1 MQSLS
6 AEVRRGAGTLVS
18 AGALDGGKSNQP
30 PPFEGRNL
38 YLTDRALQS
47 AVEREGA
54 AWAGERLQAWGE
66 LTGGAET
73 YALAARANRL
83 GPELKTHDRFGN
95 RIDEVVF
102 DPAWHLLM
110 AAAMREGEHC
120 SPWAEPRAGAQVARA
135 AAYLMHAEVENGTQC
150 PLTMTYAALPVLRRH
165 QSALPCLAR
174 SWLPKVLARDYDPRS
189 LPIADKTSALIG
201 MGMTER
207 QGGSDV
213 RANTTRATAAGNGE
227 YRLTGHKWFFS
238 APMCDAHLVL
248 AQAPGG
254 LSCFMLPRILPD
266 GTRNAVRINRLKD
279 KLGNRSNASSE
290 VEFDAASAWL
300 LGDEGRG
307 VPVIIEMV
315 QHTRLDCIIGSSGLM
330 RGAATQALHHAGHRS
345 AFGKLLAHQPLMQN
359 VLADL
364 AVETE
369 AAIAVTL
376 RLARTFEAD
385 ASEAERAL
393 ARVAT
398 PALKYW
404 LCKRAPF
411 VVAEA
416 MEVLGG
422 NGYVEESPLPR
433 LYREAPLNSIWEGS
447 GNVMCLDV
455 LRATRREPA
464 AVEALL
470 AELALARGGNSRLD
484 AHIATLT
491 STLGRIVAQGVADR
505 GRHEAV
511 DSGHR
516 QIADAR
522 HGEFADAGHGDF
534 ADAGEGGARRLA
546 GAVAVALAGALM
558 VRYASPALADAY
570 CASRLDR
577 FGSGALGTLPPGASC
592 AEIIAQASP

>member
-1 MQSLS
+1 MKELKIREAVSSTTLPGAS
-6 AEVRRGAGTLVS
+6 APESEGAG
-18 AGALDGGKSNQP
+18 ANQP

-38 YLTDRALQS
+38 YLTDRALRS
-47 AVEREGA
+47 AAEREGA
-54 AWAGERLQAWGE
+54 AWARQRLEAWGAV
-66 LTGGAET
+66 TGSAET
-73 YALAARANRL
+73 YSLAARANRFR
-83 GPELKTHDRFGN
+83 PELKTHDRFGN

-110 AAAMREGEHC
+110 ASAMREGEHC

-135 AAYLMHAEVENGTQC
+135 VAYLMHAEVENGTQC

-165 QSALPCLAR
+165 QQALPWLAQLWVPR
-174 SWLPKVLARDYDPRS
+174 MLARDYDPRA
-189 LPIADKTSALIG
+189 LPLADKTSALIG

-213 RANTTRATAAGNGE
+213 RANTTRAIRSSDGE

-254 LSCFMLPRILPD
+254 LSCFLLPRILPD

-330 RGAATQALHHAGHRS
+330 RGAAAQAIHHAAHRS
-345 AFGKLLAHQPLMQN
+345 AFGKRLVEAPLMQN

-364 AVETE
+364 TVETE
-369 AAIAVTL
+369 AAIALTL

-385 ASEAERAL
+385 ASEAERAF

-404 LCKRAPF
+404 LCKRAPS

-422 NGYVEESPLPR
+422 NGYVEESALPR
-433 LYREAPLNSIWEGS
+433 LYREAPLNSIWEGA

-470 AELALARGGNSRLD
+470 AELALARGGNARLD
-484 AHIATLT
+484 SHVAALT
-491 STLGRIVAQGVADR
+491 AALADT
-505 GRHEAV
+505 GSDE
-511 DSGHR
+511 S
-516 QIADAR
+516 
-522 HGEFADAGHGDF
+522 
-534 ADAGEGGARRLA
+534 GARRLA
-546 GAVAVALAGALM
+546 GGIAVALAGALM
-558 VRYASPALADAY
+558 VQHAAPAVADAY

-577 FGSGALGTLPPGASC
+577 FGGGALGTLPPGAGC
-592 AEIIAQASP
+592 AEIIAQAST

>member
-1 MQSLS
+1 MKQIKIKEALGSASLTRAS
-6 AEVRRGAGTLVS
+6 ATELEGAD
-18 AGALDGGKSNQP
+18 ANQP

-38 YLTDRALQS
+38 YLTDRALRS
-47 AVEREGA
+47 AAEREGA
-54 AWAGERLQAWGE
+54 AWARERLEAWGAV
-66 LTGGAET
+66 TGSAET
-73 YALAARANRL
+73 YALAARANRF

-110 AAAMREGEHC
+110 ASAMREGEHC

-150 PLTMTYAALPVLRRH
+150 PLTMTYAAFPVLRRH
-165 QSALPCLAR
+165 QEALPWLAQLWVPR
-174 SWLPKVLARDYDPRS
+174 MLTRDYDPRA
-189 LPIADKTSALIG
+189 LPLADKTSALIG

-213 RANTTRATAAGNGE
+213 RANTTRAIRLSDGE

-254 LSCFMLPRILPD
+254 LSCFLLPRILPD

-330 RGAATQALHHAGHRS
+330 RAAAAQALHHAEHRS
-345 AFGKLLAHQPLMQN
+345 AFGKRLVEAPLMQN

-369 AAIAVTL
+369 AAIALTL

-385 ASEAERAL
+385 ASDAERAF

-404 LCKRAPF
+404 LCKRAPS

-422 NGYVEESPLPR
+422 NGYVEESALPR

-484 AHIATLT
+484 THVAALT
-491 STLGRIVAQGVADR
+491 AVLADAGGKRGVADSD
-505 GRHEAV
+505 E
-511 DSGHR
+511 S
-516 QIADAR
+516 
-522 HGEFADAGHGDF
+522 
-534 ADAGEGGARRLA
+534 GARRLA
-546 GAVAVALAGALM
+546 GGIAVALAGALM
-558 VRYASPALADAY
+558 VQHAAPAVADAY

-577 FGSGALGTLPPGASC
+577 FGGGALGTLPEGAGC
-592 AEIIAQASP
+592 AEIITQTST

>member
-1 MQSLS
+1 MKELKIREAVSSTTLPS
-6 AEVRRGAGTLVS
+6 ASAPELEGAG
-18 AGALDGGKSNQP
+18 ANQP

-38 YLTDRALQS
+38 YLTDRALRS
-47 AVEREGA
+47 AAEREGA
-54 AWAGERLQAWGE
+54 GWARERLEAWGAV
-66 LTGGAET
+66 TGSAET
-73 YALAARANRL
+73 YSLAARANRF

-110 AAAMREGEHC
+110 ASAMREGEHC
-120 SPWAEPRAGAQVARA
+120 SPWAEPRVGAQVARA

-150 PLTMTYAALPVLRRH
+150 PLTMTYAAFPVLRRY
-165 QSALPCLAR
+165 QQALPWLAQLWVPR
-174 SWLPKVLARDYDPRS
+174 MLARDYDPRA
-189 LPIADKTSALIG
+189 LPLADKTSALIG

-213 RANTTRATAAGNGE
+213 RANTTRAIRSSDGE

-254 LSCFMLPRILPD
+254 LSCFLLPRILPD

-330 RGAATQALHHAGHRS
+330 RGAAAQAIHHAAHRS
-345 AFGKLLAHQPLMQN
+345 AFGKRLVEAPLMQN

-364 AVETE
+364 TVETE
-369 AAIAVTL
+369 AAIALTL

-385 ASEAERAL
+385 ASEAERAF

-404 LCKRAPF
+404 LCKRAPS

-422 NGYVEESPLPR
+422 NGYVEESALPR
-433 LYREAPLNSIWEGS
+433 LYREAPLNSIWEGA

-470 AELALARGGNSRLD
+470 AELALARGGNARLD
-484 AHIATLT
+484 SHVAALT
-491 STLGRIVAQGVADR
+491 AALADT
-505 GRHEAV
+505 GSDE
-511 DSGHR
+511 S
-516 QIADAR
+516 
-522 HGEFADAGHGDF
+522 
-534 ADAGEGGARRLA
+534 GARRLA
-546 GAVAVALAGALM
+546 GGIAVALAGALM
-558 VRYASPALADAY
+558 VQHAAPAVADAY

-577 FGSGALGTLPPGASC
+577 FGGGALGTLPPGAGC
-592 AEIIAQASP
+592 AEIIAQAST

>member
-1 MQSLS
+1 MKEFKIEEAVGS
-6 AEVRRGAGTLVS
+6 ATLPGASAPESEGAG
-18 AGALDGGKSNQP
+18 ANQP

-38 YLTDRALQS
+38 YLTDRALRS
-47 AVEREGA
+47 AAEREGA
-54 AWAGERLQAWGE
+54 AWARQRLEAWGAV
-66 LTGGAET
+66 TGSAET
-73 YALAARANRL
+73 YSLAARANRFS
-83 GPELKTHDRFGN
+83 PELKTHDRFGN

-110 AAAMREGEHC
+110 ASAMREGEHC

-135 AAYLMHAEVENGTQC
+135 VAYLMHAEVENGTQC
-150 PLTMTYAALPVLRRH
+150 PLPW
-165 QSALPCLAR
+165 LAQLWVPR
-174 SWLPKVLARDYDPRS
+174 MLARDYDPRA
-189 LPIADKTSALIG
+189 LPLADKTSALIG

-213 RANTTRATAAGNGE
+213 RANTTRAILSSDGE

-254 LSCFMLPRILPD
+254 LSCFLLPRILPD

-330 RGAATQALHHAGHRS
+330 RGAAAQAIHHAAHRS
-345 AFGKLLAHQPLMQN
+345 AFGKRLVEAPLMQN

-364 AVETE
+364 TVETE
-369 AAIAVTL
+369 AAIALTL

-385 ASEAERAL
+385 ASEAERAF

-404 LCKRAPF
+404 LCKRAPS

-422 NGYVEESPLPR
+422 NGYVEESALPR
-433 LYREAPLNSIWEGS
+433 LYREAPLNSIWEGA

-464 AVEALL
+464 ALL
-470 AELALARGGNSRLD
+470 AELALARGANSRLD
-484 AHIATLT
+484 SHVAALT
-491 STLGRIVAQGVADR
+491 AAL
-505 GRHEAV
+505 
-511 DSGHR
+511 
-516 QIADAR
+516 
-522 HGEFADAGHGDF
+522 ADAGSD
-534 ADAGEGGARRLA
+534 ESGARRLA
-546 GAVAVALAGALM
+546 GGIAVALAGALM
-558 VRYASPALADAY
+558 VQHAAPAVADAY

-577 FGSGALGTLPPGASC
+577 FGGGALGTLPQGAGC
-592 AEIIAQASP
+592 AEIIAQAST

>member
-1 MQSLS
+1 MRARAS
-6 AEVRRGAGTLVS
+6 E
-18 AGALDGGKSNQP
+18 LDGAECNQP
-30 PPFEGRNL
+30 PAFEGRNL
-38 YLTDRALQS
+38 YLTDRALRS
-47 AVEREGA
+47 AAEREGA
-54 AWAGERLQAWGE
+54 AWAQQRLEAWGAVMGS
-66 LTGGAET
+66 TET
-73 YALAARANRL
+73 FALAARANRF
-83 GPELKTHDRFGN
+83 GPELRTHDRFGN

-110 AAAMREGEHC
+110 ASAMREGEHC

-165 QSALPCLAR
+165 QHALPWLAQL
-174 SWLPKVLARDYDPRS
+174 WVPKVLARDYDPRA
-189 LPIADKTSALIG
+189 LPLADKTSALIG

-213 RANTTRATAAGNGE
+213 RANTTRASPVANGEGE

-254 LSCFMLPRILPD
+254 LSCFFLPRVLPD

-307 VPVIIEMV
+307 IAVIIEMV

-330 RGAATQALHHAGHRS
+330 RGAATQALHHAAHRF
-345 AFGKLLAHQPLMQN
+345 AFGKRLADQPLMQN

-369 AAIAVTL
+369 AAIALTL

-385 ASEAERAL
+385 ASDAERSL

-404 LCKRAPF
+404 LCKRAPS

-422 NGYVEESPLPR
+422 NGYVEESALPR

-464 AVEALL
+464 AVEALQ

-484 AHIATLT
+484 AHVAALT
-491 STLGRIVAQGVADR
+491 VALADPDGGDRGVADN
-505 GRHEAV
+505 
-511 DSGHR
+511 
-516 QIADAR
+516 
-522 HGEFADAGHGDF
+522 GES
-534 ADAGEGGARRLA
+534 GARRLA
-546 GAVAVALAGALM
+546 GGVAVALAGALM
-558 VRYASPALADAY
+558 VRHASPALADAY

-577 FGSGALGTLPPGASC
+577 FGNGALGTLPPGAGC
-592 AEIIAQASP
+592 VQIIAQASA